1 MHNLLKYALLVE
13 PDRQR
18 LSGFVLFSVE
28 KLGGNLFTAA
38 ISLNKCMGALH
49 CKLQSDDDPVDICLL
64 TEDKSLYVT
73 SGTDRYF
80 ICTLGEEPS
89 TEIVEAISTRLSQQS
104 ELADPELLRQRNAR
118 IKDDLEKAKTRAAE
132 EMSQLEKK
140 LESRRIELELAQ
152 KNAETDSMT
161 GLNNRGSYDL
171 RLKTAIVR
179 CQRQGDPLCLIMLDV
194 DNFKQINDNNGHLFG
209 DEYLKKVARSM
220 QEASREDVDHCCRI
234 GGDEFALIIYSS
246 LAVSER
252 VAITILKKME
262 QKVSLGVAQMLSD
275 DTPITLAGRCD
286 NALYEAKENGRGQ
299 FVSSCVTSISPK
311 QRKRE
316 R

>member
-64 TEDKSLYVT
+64 TDDKSLYVT

-132 EMSQLEKK
+132 EMLQLEKK

-161 GLNNRGSYDL
+161 GLNNRGAYDIH
-171 RLKTAIVR
+171 LKTAIVR
-179 CQRQGDPLCLIMLDV
+179 CQRQGAALCLIMLDV

-220 QEASREDVDHCCRI
+220 QAASRVDVDHCCRI

-246 LAVSER
+246 LAISER
-252 VAITILKKME
+252 VAKTILKKMGN
-262 QKVSLGVAQMLSD
+262 KVSMGVAQMLSD